1 MNNSTQIGIC
11 TLSISGCQR
20 KIFKP
25 QLSSKMNILH
35 IMFKSQLQETIC
47 SFIPK
52 SETHLK
58 IEHASED
65 ETSFTVKV
73 CKEKTHVIVIIS
85 KSLISF
91 FTHFGVGT

>member
-1 MNNSTQIGIC
+1 MC
-11 TLSISGCQR
+11 E
-20 KIFKP
+20 
-25 QLSSKMNILH
+25 
-35 IMFKSQLQETIC
+35 SQLQETIC

-52 SETHLK
+52 TETHLEIK
-58 IEHASED
+58 HVCGN
-65 ETSFTVKV
+65 ETSFTIKV